1 MEKTFDT
8 THGKKDSKYFK
19 KTVNHRQHAQ
29 KVEIEDINND
39 VIYL

>member
-8 THGKKDSKYFK
+8 RHGKKDSKYFK
-19 KTVNHRQHAQ
+19 KPVNHKQHAQ
-29 KVEIEDINND
+29 KVEDINND